1 MHRVEHPRVRRTR
14 NYVDADIDAIIEQFG
29 KPAPRDEALPP
40 AKRRKPWPPLK
51 GGKSSASD
59 STLYDEES
67 SALYS
72 SIEAAKN
79 RKPRPG
85 MKFYKEPRMESTLH
99 DEDLNALNCSTEDEE
114 DHPKSESES
123 NSDDDSDAAIHRRA
137 SSDDSI
143 VVSDSPPAPSSSSD
157 SVSSARPD
165 EVQTRMIRCN
175 CPHCPYGNKHYVD
188 ASPVAS
194 DSSNESLIQAS
205 NSSNEEME
213 GPARTPRRAA
223 KEAKM
228 NLKDCQRII

>member
-1 MHRVEHPRVRRTR
+1 MHRAEHPRVRRTR
-14 NYVDADIDAIIEQFG
+14 NYVDADIYSIIEQFG

-40 AKRRKPWPPLK
+40 GKRRKPWPPLK
-51 GGKSSASD
+51 GEKSSASD

-67 SALYS
+67 SA
-72 SIEAAKN
+72 AKN

-85 MKFYKEPRMESTLH
+85 MKSYKEPGS
-99 DEDLNALNCSTEDEE
+99 CSTEDED

-123 NSDDDSDAAIHRRA
+123 NSDDYDAAVHRRA

-143 VVSDSPPAPSSSSD
+143 VVSDSPPARSSSSD
-157 SVSSARPD
+157 SVSSARP
-165 EVQTRMIRCN
+165 EQVQTQMIRCN
-175 CPHCPYGNKHYVD
+175 CPYCPYGNKHYVD

-194 DSSNESLIQAS
+194 DSSDESLIQAP

-228 NLKDCQRII
+228 NLKDFQRII